1 MINSDFQE
9 MINSDFHIVDK
20 GLIDEDRIKYIKKI
34 MSGNHNERLIKYKK
48 RCEEK

>member
-9 MINSDFHIVDK
+9 I
-20 GLIDEDRIKYIKKI
+20 I